1 MMLEYV
7 GGRYWN
13 VGSFGVQLVWVIGG
27 VGMWVV
33 GDVGMC
39 VVGDVGMWVV

>member
-7 GGRYWN
+7 GGRCWN

-27 VGMWVV
+27 VGM
-33 GDVGMC
+33 C
-39 VVGDVGMWVV
+39 VV